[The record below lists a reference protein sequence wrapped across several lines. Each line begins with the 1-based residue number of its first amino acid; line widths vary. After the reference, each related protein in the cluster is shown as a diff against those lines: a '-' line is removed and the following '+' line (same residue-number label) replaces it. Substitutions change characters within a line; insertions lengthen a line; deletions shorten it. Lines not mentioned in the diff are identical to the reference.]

1 MAVITTQ
8 NGMKNSIA
16 TAESAGRTIH
26 KIQRGRASTNCI
38 VVWGGTSFWTSQD
51 GTSLID
57 DILFH
62 STDHDVDLIFL
73 RDPTIE
79 DTWYF
84 GDNLKF
90 EDGES
95 VAQFDFEQDSSTESL
110 SKYLTDQRALYS
122 GGKFIYLGTDVIA
135 SYCAVWHSLFGEG
148 EDEPGCDALIAWSP
162 QHNPKYLVDTLGG
175 DCDLSEA
182 PILQKIRDLTA
193 LKDGSETNLY
203 NLVDVSHHPVLS
215 INRVNDA
222 TSAPWPATTVVGY
235 WDPQD
240 IPPPPCSNDD
250 YYLFHFDNYDE
261 TDGFKKYDSHIDI
274 SHGLKDTWV
283 GKIRDELGVVIS
295 N

>member
-38 VVWGGTSFWTSQD
+38 VVWGGLLLDITGRTSQWWYIV
-51 GTSLID
+51 S
-57 DILFH
+57 FNRPRCRFN
-62 STDHDVDLIFL
+62 FL
-73 RDPTIE
+73 HDPTIE

-135 SYCAVWHSLFGEG
+135 SYCAVWHSLFGEVKMSL
-148 EDEPGCDALIAWSP
+148 DAM
-162 QHNPKYLVDTLGG
+162 H
-175 DCDLSEA
+175 
-182 PILQKIRDLTA
+182 
-193 LKDGSETNLY
+193 
-203 NLVDVSHHPVLS
+203 
-215 INRVNDA
+215 
-222 TSAPWPATTVVGY
+222 
-235 WDPQD
+235 
-240 IPPPPCSNDD
+240 
-250 YYLFHFDNYDE
+250 
-261 TDGFKKYDSHIDI
+261 
-274 SHGLKDTWV
+274 
-283 GKIRDELGVVIS
+283 
-295 N
+295 

>member
-1 MAVITTQ
+1 M
-8 NGMKNSIA
+8 
-16 TAESAGRTIH
+16 
-26 KIQRGRASTNCI
+26 
-38 VVWGGTSFWTSQD
+38 VWGGTSFWTSQD

-222 TSAPWPATTVVGY
+222 TSAPTSNDCSWIFRLTRYST
-235 WDPQD
+235 
-240 IPPPPCSNDD
+240 PPCSNDD